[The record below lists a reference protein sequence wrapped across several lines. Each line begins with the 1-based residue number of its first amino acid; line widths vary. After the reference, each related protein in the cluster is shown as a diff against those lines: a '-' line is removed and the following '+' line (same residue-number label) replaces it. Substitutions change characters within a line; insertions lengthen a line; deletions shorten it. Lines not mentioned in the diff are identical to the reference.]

1 LHYYNYNTRNYSAAS
16 HNADGSDMEAA
27 ERQSNH
33 VQILVLF
40 DIKIRFGLTFVKIRK
55 YTSLS
60 LTG

>member
-1 LHYYNYNTRNYSAAS
+1 MHYYNYNTRNYGTAS
-16 HNADGSDMEAA
+16 HNANGSDMEAA
-27 ERQSNH
+27 ERQTIH
-33 VQILVLF
+33 VQILVPF